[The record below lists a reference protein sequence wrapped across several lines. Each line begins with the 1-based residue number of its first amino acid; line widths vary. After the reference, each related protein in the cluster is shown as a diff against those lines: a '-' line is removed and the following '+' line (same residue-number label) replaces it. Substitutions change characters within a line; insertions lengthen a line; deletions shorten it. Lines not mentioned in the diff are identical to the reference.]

1 MKKALLCA
9 IALVMVTAAEPSG
22 LARQRKTAQGKAAP
36 DAEFKALI
44 DRYYDAWSKLSTD
57 APAEFYA
64 KDADCVFFD
73 VAPLKYTGGWAEY
86 KAGVQ
91 KNFFDTATGAKL
103 TPNDDLKVTRRGNV
117 TWTTLTFHISVK
129 AKSGP
134 GLELECRHTAIWEKR
149 GGKWLIVH
157 EHVSA
162 PLQG

>member
-9 IALVMVTAAEPSG
+9 IAILLMTAAGPSG
-22 LARQRKTAQGKAAP
+22 LARQRKTTHQKPAP
-36 DAEFKALI
+36 DAEFKTLI
-44 DRYYDAWSKLSTD
+44 DRYYEAWSKLSTD

-73 VAPLKYTGGWAEY
+73 VTPLKYTGGWEEY

-91 KNFFDTATGAKL
+91 KNFFDTATSAKL
-103 TPNDDLKVTRRGNV
+103 TPNDDLKVTRRGDV
-117 TWTTLTFHISVK
+117 AWTTLTFHISVK
-129 AKSGP
+129 QKSGP
-134 GLELECRHTAIWEKR
+134 DLNLECRHTAIWEKR